1 MNIEFTDIEI
11 ENFKNY
17 CGSPQALDLAKFEF
31 GLHFL
36 RGQNLTNNRLGSN
49 GSGKSSLW
57 DAMCWCLYGKTVGGL
72 RTTDIKPWTK
82 SGPTWVSV
90 GVTIDDIQRVIKRGA
105 SSNQLSID
113 GETVGQEQVD
123 ELIGLSYP
131 LFIQAVILGQGRP
144 LFLDLTPGDKMKLFS
159 DVLDLERWEL
169 RAAAAR
175 SEASEYKMELGRIEG
190 ELSGIEL
197 ALEYA
202 EDNLTEVKASS
213 ERWSKERLKRVETY
227 KAELDDY
234 RKKLKPID
242 KEFAGADLAADSTG
256 TELKALGKE
265 LDELGD
271 QLRKAE
277 WDCRECELIQ
287 GHANNAIDKF
297 EVELNSLSKA
307 KVCPTCGQTIKQ
319 SNVQQHRKELEQDL
333 KEARTVE
340 KKLAD
345 NVEAFEKTR
354 ADVHQTVAR
363 QRLHR
368 DKLQDELDE
377 RLAASRVATR
387 AYEAAQARVERAEA
401 DLMAA
406 EEAANPYQQ
415 AIITARAQLKI
426 VKRELA
432 EIKADETKLG
442 AAVERATFWAKGF
455 GEIRLQIVDEVLTEL
470 QFTTTTMLAEVGLG
484 DWDVSYSVERE
495 TKSGTT
501 QRSLGVDI
509 QSPSSAGAVR
519 WESWSGG
526 EGQRLRL
533 VAALAFAD
541 VLLNYAGVQINMKVL
556 DEPTRHLSTE
566 GVKDLCE
573 FLASYADQAELNL
586 WYTDHN
592 AVESAHFT
600 SVVTVVNTEDG
611 AYIEDKT

>member
-1 MNIEFTDIEI
+1 MNIEFTTIKI

-17 CGSPQALDLAKFEF
+17 CGSPQVLGLANFKF

-36 RGQNLTNNRLGSN
+36 RGQNLTNDRLGSN

-368 DKLQDELDE
+368 DL
-377 RLAASRVATR
+377 
-387 AYEAAQARVERAEA
+387 
-401 DLMAA
+401 
-406 EEAANPYQQ
+406 
-415 AIITARAQLKI
+415 
-426 VKRELA
+426 
-432 EIKADETKLG
+432 
-442 AAVERATFWAKGF
+442 
-455 GEIRLQIVDEVLTEL
+455 
-470 QFTTTTMLAEVGLG
+470 
-484 DWDVSYSVERE
+484 
-495 TKSGTT
+495 
-501 QRSLGVDI
+501 SLI
-509 QSPSSAGAVR
+509 H
-519 WESWSGG
+519 
-526 EGQRLRL
+526 
-533 VAALAFAD
+533 
-541 VLLNYAGVQINMKVL
+541 I
-556 DEPTRHLSTE
+556 
-566 GVKDLCE
+566 
-573 FLASYADQAELNL
+573 
-586 WYTDHN
+586 
-592 AVESAHFT
+592 
-600 SVVTVVNTEDG
+600 
-611 AYIEDKT
+611 